1 MTGPS
6 STARRGR
13 GRFSRPDGG
22 DAEEDRGSD
31 GNNGTPDNRRSGE
44 ECDDG
49 SALPATAVNPLDSA
63 KHAYRRRLEG
73 GGWQDIATATDDDG
87 DDSGV
92 VEKRCRTGVGVADR
106 AWRSEHSAARRC
118 LPTSSHRERIARAM
132 HENAEV
138 ILAGLTGSGMSMQV
152 PQFLLEEKEEKEEEE
167 DVPIDGGGGGR
178 DDPCRPPDG
187 I

>member
-1 MTGPS
+1 MTGLS

-49 SALPATAVNPLDSA
+49 SALTAMAVNLLDSA
-63 KHAYRRRLEG
+63 KHTYRRRLEG
-73 GGWQDIATATDDDG
+73 EGWRDNATATNDNG

-92 VEKRCRTGVGVADR
+92 VEEQCRTGGEVADT
-106 AWRSEHSAARRC
+106 ARR
-118 LPTSSHRERIARAM
+118 
-132 HENAEV
+132 
-138 ILAGLTGSGMSMQV
+138 
-152 PQFLLEEKEEKEEEE
+152 
-167 DVPIDGGGGGR
+167 
-178 DDPCRPPDG
+178 
-187 I
+187 